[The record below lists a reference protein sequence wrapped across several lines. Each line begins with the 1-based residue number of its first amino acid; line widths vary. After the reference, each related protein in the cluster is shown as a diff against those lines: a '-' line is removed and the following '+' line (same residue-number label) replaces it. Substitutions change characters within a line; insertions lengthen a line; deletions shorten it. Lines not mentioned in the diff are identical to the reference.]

1 MEYYEKE
8 NSVVLKNVKNF
19 NIEEI
24 LECGQCFRFEK
35 IENLKY
41 KIVAYGNVLYITQ
54 TEDSVEFTPCNK
66 EDFENIW
73 YDYFDLDTDYNNI
86 IEEIS
91 KNDPIMKSATEYA
104 DGIRLLNQEPYECLL
119 SFIISQNNNIP
130 RIKKIIKAMAETY
143 GKSLGSY
150 INAVNQGWGGM
161 AETYGKSLGD
171 EYAFPRLEEIEN
183 ATVEDLM
190 ELRMGFRAK
199 YIFDC
204 ISKLKN
210 GEVDLSK
217 ANTLNTD
224 DLRKEL
230 ISIKGVGQKVADCV
244 LLFSLKR
251 RETFPTDVWIKR
263 VMEHLYF
270 NDEEKDIKEIHAY
283 AQEKWGKYCGYAQQ
297 YLFYYA
303 RSLKIGTDKEKKK

>member
-41 KIVAYGNVLYITQ
+41 KIVAYGKVLYITQ

-230 ISIKGVGQKVADCV
+230 LSIKGVGQKVADCV

>member
-41 KIVAYGNVLYITQ
+41 KIVAYGKVLYITQ

-66 EDFENIW
+66 EEFENIW
-73 YDYFDLDTDYNNI
+73 YDYFDLDIDYNNI

-143 GKSLGSY
+143 GKSLG
-150 INAVNQGWGGM
+150 
-161 AETYGKSLGD
+161 D

-217 ANTLNTD
+217 ADTLNTD

>member
-19 NIEEI
+19 NIEGI

-41 KIVAYGNVLYITQ
+41 KIVAYGKVLYITQ

>member
-41 KIVAYGNVLYITQ
+41 KIVAYGKVLYITQ

-161 AETYGKSLGD
+161 AETHGKSLGD

-217 ANTLNTD
+217 ADTLNTD